1 MIVMERLRLD
11 LQKGRDDSKDKDAL
25 AAALVPRP
33 ALENDTLASSS
44 VPSAKKGA
52 DFSRFFSKVLRKF
65 DKFHQLSEN

>member
-33 ALENDTLASSS
+33 ALEKRHAGF
-44 VPSAKKGA
+44 V
-52 DFSRFFSKVLRKF
+52 
-65 DKFHQLSEN
+65 